1 MWQITPAWSYTLPVG
16 KSDILIDGY
25 MDWVT
30 DNDQTRRGTYHAN
43 LHFNPQVKY
52 DLGKALNLGQSSFMW
67 ASSTATGRT
76 STASTAAAAWTATRA
91 WRAR

>member
-1 MWQITPAWSYTLPVG
+1 VG
-16 KSDILIDGY
+16 RSDILIDGY

-52 DLGKALNLGQSSFMW
+52 DLGKALNLGAKQLTS
-67 ASSTATGRT
+67 ASNTATGRT
-76 STASTAAAAWTATRA
+76 NTASTAAATWTATRA
-91 WRAR
+91 SPVPDQGPLLIT